1 MNKVLKEERKEEM
14 QKDMPE
20 VSEKIAEKS
29 SEKKQ
34 DIPAESEPSDAGKEN
49 PDVSQRYKQSQ
60 IRQLLKAAAEESD
73 AKASDNKVLDALK
86 TVISLAMEAGEA
98 MKVLN
103 RNNLGIGKDVST
115 IPENIKDLASGF
127 GAFGSKILTCQWISL
142 GLEAM
147 NLAVTWGGFI
157 HMNETLREIGD
168 RIDAMA
174 ETLGKVAR
182 KEDMS
187 LQKEYR
193 EVRADYI
200 DMLDGEKRNIPF
212 GEERQY
218 ELTRKLADTISYLY
232 DCFMQDAGN
241 PEILL
246 NAIYVLLP
254 MFANVLCR
262 YDRTYYFKYYKDGN
276 DAMRMHMLHKEWVSV
291 IRNLRSRAFLDKLNE
306 YCFLDKGMH
315 TRDAMHAV
323 NTTYMMA
330 LAAEV
335 SIDDNQKIIDRMHSM
350 EEYNQYSA
358 EKKKEAAEDILNASK
373 KLSEEQMN
381 LIRPVLKN
389 IQAAVSQI

>member
-1 MNKVLKEERKEEM
+1 
-14 QKDMPE
+14 
-20 VSEKIAEKS
+20 
-29 SEKKQ
+29 
-34 DIPAESEPSDAGKEN
+34 
-49 PDVSQRYKQSQ
+49 
-60 IRQLLKAAAEESD
+60 
-73 AKASDNKVLDALK
+73 
-86 TVISLAMEAGEA
+86 
-98 MKVLN
+98 
-103 RNNLGIGKDVST
+103 
-115 IPENIKDLASGF
+115 
-127 GAFGSKILTCQWISL
+127 
-142 GLEAM
+142 
-147 NLAVTWGGFI
+147 
-157 HMNETLREIGD
+157 
-168 RIDAMA
+168 
-174 ETLGKVAR
+174 
-182 KEDMS
+182 
-187 LQKEYR
+187 
-193 EVRADYI
+193 VRADYI
-200 DMLDGEKRNIPF
+200 DMLDGEKRNNPF

-389 IQAAVSQI
+389 IQAAISQI